1 MTSRRP
7 IASRNARIIQG
18 AARRL
23 AATDITPNQISQASI
38 GFAALAA
45 VAFWLSGIGGTGL
58 AISMLLLA
66 ALAVQLRLL
75 CNLLDGMVAVE
86 GGKSAP
92 DGPFWNE
99 APDRLADILILAG
112 LGMASGT
119 PTLGLVAATLA
130 VLTAYL
136 RELGRAEG
144 APADFSGPMAKPHRM
159 AAVTLGAVAAAIEL
173 AAIGSS
179 LSLKAALWI
188 VILGTLVTVLRRA
201 ARLIAA
207 LKSRS

>member
-7 IASRNARIIQG
+7 IASRNVRIIQG

-23 AATDITPNQISQASI
+23 AASDISANQISQASI

-58 AISMLLLA
+58 AIAMLLLA

-75 CNLLDGMVAVE
+75 CNLLDGMVAIE

-112 LGMASGT
+112 LGMAAGNLA
-119 PTLGLVAATLA
+119 LGLVAATLA
-130 VLTAYL
+130 VTTAYL

-159 AAVTLGAVAAAIEL
+159 AAVTLGAAVAAIEL
-173 AAIGSS
+173 AVAGSS
-179 LSLKAALWI
+179 LSLRVVLWI
-188 VILGTLVTVLRRA
+188 IIVGALVTVLRRA
-201 ARLIAA
+201 ARLIAE